1 MKKAAILSALSLLLT
16 SVLFAQSTTP
26 RVHYYYNSGWLVETA
41 RHVLVF
47 DFVTH
52 PESGTTTTALSR
64 DLQKAAAGDKKIVV
78 FISHDHNDHFDSS
91 VFRLDIPGQQITY
104 VLGWQPKVKPA
115 LSSLHILAP
124 GDSLIQKDYHV
135 FTHAATDDGSG
146 FLVLMDGKAIYH
158 AGDHALWAESLLP
171 DFEAGLT
178 YVKSKA
184 PVIDL
189 AFLPA
194 ARGMFVH
201 CKTDS
206 TMEKGLQVSALIL
219 RPKTIALQHIGCT
232 DQLPQYSQTADRL
245 AALRTKWMIPR
256 KYNQSF

>member
-1 MKKAAILSALSLLLT
+1 MKKAAILSALCLLLT
-16 SVLFAQSTTP
+16 SVVCAQSANP
-26 RVHYYYNSGWLVETA
+26 RVHYYYNSGWLVETD

-64 DLQKAAAGDKKIVV
+64 DLQQAAAGNKKIVV

-91 VFRLDIPGQQITY
+91 VFRLNVPGQEITY
-104 VLGWQPKVKPA
+104 ILGWRPKVNPG
-115 LSSLHILAP
+115 LSSLHVLAP
-124 GDSLIQKDYHV
+124 GDSLIRADYRV

-146 FLVLMDGKAIYH
+146 FLVLLDGQAIYH
-158 AGDHALWAESLLP
+158 AGDHALWAEALLP
-171 DFEAGLT
+171 DFQNALL

-206 TMEKGLQVSALIL
+206 TLEKGLQVSALIL
-219 RPKTIALQHIGCT
+219 RPKTIALQHIGCA
-232 DQLPQYSQTADRL
+232 DQLPLYSQTADWL